1 MNLFIGNSVIPIYF
15 QEKSPFPNI
24 LIISL
29 KRRFK
34 YLKGANL
41 YDIEDLQNL
50 LGIGRTRAYQ
60 LVKEAYE
67 KQQPFKVIKLGKLYR
82 IPKKPFDDWMEGN
95 T

>member
-1 MNLFIGNSVIPIYF
+1 M
-15 QEKSPFPNI
+15 
-24 LIISL
+24 
-29 KRRFK
+29 
-34 YLKGANL
+34 KGANL

>member
-1 MNLFIGNSVIPIYF
+1 M
-15 QEKSPFPNI
+15 
-24 LIISL
+24 
-29 KRRFK
+29 
-34 YLKGANL
+34 KGAKL
-41 YDIEDLQNL
+41 YNIEDLQEL

-82 IPKKPFDDWMEGN
+82 IPKKSFDDWMEGN

>member
-1 MNLFIGNSVIPIYF
+1 
-15 QEKSPFPNI
+15 
-24 LIISL
+24 
-29 KRRFK
+29 
-34 YLKGANL
+34 LKGAKL
-41 YDIEDLQNL
+41 YDIEDLQEL

-82 IPKKPFDDWMEGN
+82 IPKKSFDDWMEGN

>member
-1 MNLFIGNSVIPIYF
+1 M
-15 QEKSPFPNI
+15 
-24 LIISL
+24 
-29 KRRFK
+29 
-34 YLKGANL
+34 KGANL
-41 YDIEDLQNL
+41 YDVEDLQNL

>member
-1 MNLFIGNSVIPIYF
+1 M
-15 QEKSPFPNI
+15 
-24 LIISL
+24 
-29 KRRFK
+29 
-34 YLKGANL
+34 KGANL

-82 IPKKPFDDWMEGN
+82 IPKKTFDDWMEGN